1 MMLPA
6 KTDIQQELV
15 LDKKLIKLF
24 SFQANDEL
32 LLLKRNRS
40 YSEEMQTLKTQA
52 VLEPKSA

>member
-24 SFQANDEL
+24 SFQANDKL
-32 LLLKRNRS
+32 LPLKRNRS

-52 VLEPKSA
+52 VVEPKSA